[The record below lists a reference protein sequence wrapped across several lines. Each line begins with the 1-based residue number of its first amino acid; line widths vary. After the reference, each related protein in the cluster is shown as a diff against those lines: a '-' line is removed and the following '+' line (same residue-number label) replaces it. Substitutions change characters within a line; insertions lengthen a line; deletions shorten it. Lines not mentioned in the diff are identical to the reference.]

1 MTILSEFRGQGVQ
14 PMQRPAECAGALDV
28 ILKLCLAHPR
38 HALLPAYGRGRRIQ
52 SLRAFRR
59 AELRGRSLG
68 DVGALLGVPARQGW
82 VPGGRWGGPVA
93 LLGSR
98 GGPREVVG
106 RALGG
111 SGRPWGVPGGAW
123 GGPREAPEAPRG
135 GPGRL
140 RKHMK
145 FSEGVW
151 GGPGAPLG

>member
-1 MTILSEFRGQGVQ
+1 MYVHIYREILICICIFIFNRSAHSAGPNRGGGPWGV
-14 PMQRPAECAGALDV
+14 
-28 ILKLCLAHPR
+28 
-38 HALLPAYGRGRRIQ
+38 
-52 SLRAFRR
+52 
-59 AELRGRSLG
+59 
-68 DVGALLGVPARQGW
+68 LGVPWGPCASGG
-82 VPGGRWGGPVA
+82 VPGGRWGGPLA

-111 SGRPWGVPGGAW
+111 SGRPWGVLGGAW

-151 GGPGAPLG
+151 GGSRGTPGIILVVWGGPRGRPGRWKC